1 MEVIL
6 LQDVKT
12 LGKKG
17 DRVTINDG
25 YARNYVLP
33 KKLAI
38 EATARNLNDLKLQKA
53 NEDKIAAQ
61 KLEEAKQLAIKIEE
75 KPVVI
80 SVKTGEGGKIF
91 GSVSTK
97 EIATA
102 CAKQLGFEVD
112 KKKMVLPEPIKACG
126 TVIVP
131 IKVHKEVTAKLSV
144 KVQEA

>member
-97 EIATA
+97 EIAEA
-102 CAKQLGFEVD
+102 AKAQLGYELD
-112 KKKMVLPEPIKACG
+112 KKKMQLPEAIKSLG
-126 TVIVP
+126 TYNVP
-131 IKVHKEVTAKLSV
+131 IRLHQKVTAELKV
-144 KVQEA
+144 KVTEM